1 MKFFSLFILTISI
14 LLCPFDPAH
23 AEISAVLQS
32 AKNLT
37 IQRDGIYS
45 SGPDLVDSEILSFLR
60 SRGIHDIAAFAE
72 WLLQNTSYKKDLEGD
87 IWASPSETLKK
98 RNGDCEDFAFLS
110 ERVAR
115 LLGYESH
122 ILILSNRQNSHA
134 LCAFEMDGVFF
145 IFNNNRL
152 QKTRARSLEELA
164 RILTSQT
171 EFTTCKRMNT
181 ESHPWE
187 QKARVAP
194 KGILISG

>member
-1 MKFFSLFILTISI
+1 MKFFSLSILTISI
-14 LLCPFDPAH
+14 LLCSIGPVQ
-23 AEISAVLQS
+23 AELSTVLRSAE
-32 AKNLT
+32 T
-37 IQRDGIYS
+37 ITVQRDGVYS
-45 SGPDLVDSEILSFLR
+45 SGPDLIDSEILSFLR
-60 SRGIHDIAAFAE
+60 SRGINDITAFAE
-72 WLLQNTSYKKDLEGD
+72 WLSQNTSYRKDIEGD

-98 RNGDCEDFAFLS
+98 RKGDCEDFAFLS

-122 ILILSNRQNSHA
+122 ILILSNRKSSHSI
-134 LCAFEMDGVFF
+134 CAFEMDGFFF